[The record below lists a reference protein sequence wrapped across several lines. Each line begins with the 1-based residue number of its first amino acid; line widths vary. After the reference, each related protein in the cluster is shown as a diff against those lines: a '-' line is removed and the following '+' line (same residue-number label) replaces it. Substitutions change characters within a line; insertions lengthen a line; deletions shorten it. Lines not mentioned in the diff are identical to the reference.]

1 MQTENVQRSAISHG
15 QNYSPNHSGG
25 NHRARTIDPRTEK
38 TAPAIWPWSL
48 DEGETMALE
57 FVVCLYKE
65 NIGDLSGD
73 DLQLGRLYAVVEKD
87 AGHGM
92 MRIIDESGEDYLY
105 PQTWFDSVVLSNA
118 AREQLAKALP
128 RR

>member
-1 MQTENVQRSAISHG
+1 MAID
-15 QNYSPNHSGG
+15 
-25 NHRARTIDPRTEK
+25 I
-38 TAPAIWPWSL
+38 
-48 DEGETMALE
+48 
-57 FVVCLYKE
+57 CLYKE